1 VKEQEIYGWAR
12 HDTFGLFKSVASI
25 TENNLDAVYV
35 VVQREIQGVTA
46 QYIER
51 FADRQFF
58 YGSEDAWCVDA
69 AVQSTLTT
77 FGFGLT
83 ASSSVGSVTFTL
95 GGPVTS
101 AVIGNVLRMG
111 GGIANITGFVSPTQI
126 TGTWIQSPTEI
137 TSNDPNNTPIP
148 ADAGEWSMTPPSTV
162 FLGLS
167 HLEGQT
173 VSILADGGVVAP
185 QVVVNASITLPQ
197 PATKVVAGLAFT
209 AQLQTMPLDIGEP
222 TIQAKRK
229 NISATTMRVTETRGL
244 YIGSTFDNLVPV
256 KEMNPTVSLGMPIPL
271 VTDDERIIMDPSWNI
286 YGQVCMQITDPLP
299 ATILGI
305 INEIAVGDTK

>member
-1 VKEQEIYGWAR
+1 
-12 HDTFGLFKSVASI
+12 
-25 TENNLDAVYV
+25 
-35 VVQREIQGVTA
+35 
-46 QYIER
+46 
-51 FADRQFF
+51 
-58 YGSEDAWCVDA
+58 
-69 AVQSTLTT
+69 
-77 FGFGLT
+77 
-83 ASSSVGSVTFTL
+83 
-95 GGPVTS
+95 
-101 AVIGNVLRMG
+101 
-111 GGIANITGFVSPTQI
+111 
-126 TGTWIQSPTEI
+126 
-137 TSNDPNNTPIP
+137 
-148 ADAGEWSMTPPSTV
+148 
-162 FLGLS
+162 
-167 HLEGQT
+167 
-173 VSILADGGVVAP
+173 
-185 QVVVNASITLPQ
+185 VVNGSITLPQ